1 MALKKSHFQAQLLC
15 AVLAASSPVWVPST
29 AFAQASATNNASDPS
44 ALFDKA
50 SEAFASKE
58 YETAASTLNTLYE
71 LVKENKGA
79 PLEML
84 RFNIG
89 LAYLL
94 DEKYPEAEKA
104 FAACVA
110 QFPKGEYTTRAYLG
124 LGRACAAQATPEK
137 YKLAIDA
144 LRTAAAD
151 PEYRTEAGL
160 SLGNV
165 YMETDRNDEALQVF
179 RTLMG
184 SDVRTPQQTN
194 AAVSVVTLLARTE
207 KLDDLV
213 SYLDRLIN
221 QPGVRDAIAWYAN
234 QVIVEGDQLISD
246 SDYAGALA
254 LYRSIPPRYQI
265 LETQGRSIEKMKDEV
280 KDLEEK
286 VKKES
291 AKPIEQRS
299 TTLSEKLSELKN
311 SLDLTTQAKKAIE
324 DKTDL
329 DAALLMRRGRA
340 LYYLDR
346 YEEALLCFRTIR
358 TKYPTAS
365 DAETAA
371 YSEIFVYTQL
381 KDSDHIQKLAMQFL
395 EKYPKADNLE
405 QVALIAGDGLAQ
417 ARKWPELLKFYQDLE
432 ARFPESPNLDRYK
445 FYEGVAMFQD
455 GQFKQAAALFS
466 SFQKDFP
473 NSELLEDAIYRVAM
487 ANFLTGEYKETLA
500 ACENYLRRYP
510 EGKYAGDVHY
520 RLSFIDFQ
528 DKEEDQSD
536 KIIKDLNSYIDGH
549 PEDVSIG
556 SMLTLIGDVYDQKK
570 KGAEDKA
577 LEYYIRAIW
586 ASKNPEVTQYAIDT
600 ATSILQKKKDWDGIA
615 NLHAEIMDKMKGSQL
630 ALISS
635 TWVAKM
641 KLRQGKGEEAAEL
654 LAKQLKNT
662 IGDPTNEQVEFLID
676 QLVSTLVP
684 RSRKQISETNMDE
697 LMDKLVGILDKAAE
711 GQESPTTT
719 ARIYY
724 ARARLAE
731 SMRNKEQADLY
742 LKGIATTT
750 PDPAALSPALLAVSG
765 EILLK
770 DGDLDKAEAMFQRLT
785 DRYKDSSFADAGPVG
800 LGRVAL
806 ARGENDKALE
816 LFQDTLANNPG
827 MSRYREAKVGELEAL
842 TKTGKL
848 EEAEK
853 LATEI
858 TGDKQ
863 FRGIYIPQAYMLWA
877 EIYRKYG
884 DQKAGTAKVECL
896 RKAHAYYQRV
906 YSAYKAYPEVCAEAY
921 WDAYEV
927 LGELGETE
935 IATKTLQQLADEPK
949 LKDTE
954 RAKQAKK
961 LLP

>member
-1 MALKKSHFQAQLLC
+1 MALKKSHFQAPLLC
-15 AVLAASSPVWVPST
+15 AVLAASSPLWIPVT
-29 AFAQASATNNASDPS
+29 AFAQAPANNASDPS

-50 SEAFASKE
+50 SEAFTSQE
-58 YETAASTLNTLYE
+58 YDTAASTLLSLYD
-71 LVKENKGA
+71 LVKDNKGA

-94 DEKYPEAEKA
+94 GEKYPEAEKA
-104 FAACVA
+104 FASCVA
-110 QFPKGEYTTRAYLG
+110 QFPKGEYSTRAYLG

-137 YKLAIDA
+137 YQLAIDA
-144 LRTAAAD
+144 LRTAASD
-151 PEYRTEAGL
+151 PQYRAEAGL

-165 YMETDRNDEALQVF
+165 YMETDRNEEALRVF
-179 RTLMG
+179 RSLMG

-194 AAVSVVTLLARTE
+194 AAVSVIALLAKME
-207 KLDDLV
+207 KMDDLV

-221 QPGVRDAIAWYAN
+221 QPGVRDAIAWYSN
-234 QVIVEGDQLISD
+234 QVIVEGDELISNANY
-246 SDYAGALA
+246 SAALS
-254 LYRSIPPRYQI
+254 LYRSIPPRSQI
-265 LETQGRSIEKMKDEV
+265 LETQRRSIEDMKAEV
-280 KDLEEK
+280 ASLEEK
-286 VKKES
+286 VKAES
-291 AKPIEQRS
+291 DKPIEQRS
-299 TTLSEKLSELKN
+299 TTLSEKLSEMKN
-311 SLDLTTQAKKAIE
+311 SLDLTSQALEAIE
-324 DKTDL
+324 EKTDL

-358 TKYPTAS
+358 TKYPTSS

-381 KDSDHIQKLAMQFL
+381 KDSDKIQKLANDFL
-395 EKYPKADNLE
+395 SKYPKATNLE
-405 QVALIAGDGLAQ
+405 QVALIAGEGLAQ
-417 ARKWPELLKFYQDLE
+417 ARKWPEVLKFYQDLE
-432 ARFPESPNLDRYK
+432 AKFPESASLDRYK
-445 FYEGVAMFQD
+445 FYQGVALFQD
-455 GQFKQAAALFS
+455 GKFKEAAALFAE
-466 SFQKDFP
+466 FP
-473 NSELLEDAIYRVAM
+473 KQFPDSELLEDALYRIAM
-487 ANFLTGEYKETLA
+487 ANFLTGEYKETLV

-510 EGKYAGDVHY
+510 EGKYAGDIHY
-520 RLSFIDFQ
+520 RLAFIDFN
-528 DKEEDQSD
+528 DKEVDQSD
-536 KIIKDLNSYIDGH
+536 KIIKDLTTYLESH
-549 PEDVSIG
+549 PEDAAMG
-556 SMLTLIGDVYDQKK
+556 SMLTLIGDVYDQNKK
-570 KGAEDKA
+570 EPAKA
-577 LEYYIRAIW
+577 LEYYRQAIW
-586 ASKNPEVTQYAIDT
+586 ASKNPDVTQYAIDA
-600 ATSILQKKKDWDGIA
+600 ATGILQKQKDWEAIA
-615 NLHAEIMDKMKGSQL
+615 NLHAEIMDKMKGTQL
-630 ALISS
+630 ALVSS

-676 QLVSTLVP
+676 QLVTTLVP
-684 RSRKQISETNMDE
+684 RSRKERSEANFDE
-697 LMDKLVGILDKAAE
+697 LQEKLVTILNTTAE

-719 ARIYY
+719 ARTYY

-731 SMRNKEQADLY
+731 MMGNKDQSDLY

-750 PDPAALSPALLAVSG
+750 PDPAALSPTLLTVSG

-770 DGDLDKAEAMFQRLT
+770 EGELDKAEAMFQRLN
-785 DRYKDSSFADAGPVG
+785 DRFSTSQFADAGPVG

-806 ARGENDKALE
+806 ARGDNEKALE
-816 LFQDTLANNPG
+816 IFQDTINNNPG

-842 TKTGKL
+842 MKTGKL

-863 FRGIYIPQAYMLWA
+863 FRGIYVPQAYMLLA
-877 EIYRKYG
+877 DIHRRYAAQE
-884 DQKAGTAKVECL
+884 AGTQKVESL
-896 RKAHAYYQRV
+896 RKAHAYFQRV
-906 YSAYKAYPEVCAEAY
+906 YSAYKAFPEICAEAY
-921 WDAYEV
+921 WNAYEV
-927 LGELGETE
+927 LGELGETA
-935 IATKTLQQLADEPK
+935 IATETLKQLSENPK